1 MNLVDSALSDTA
13 DYLQAMIRNN
23 PELARALAALV
34 TADNKPQLVRELRN
48 QPPGTH
54 CLIVIGDTLVG

>member
-23 PELARALAALV
+23 PELARELAALV
-34 TADNKPQLVRELRN
+34 TAQSKPQVVRELRG
-48 QPPGTH
+48 QPPGTQ

>member
-23 PELARALAALV
+23 PELARELAALV
-34 TADNKPQLVRELRN
+34 TAQSKPQVVRELRY
-48 QPPGTH
+48 QPPGTQ